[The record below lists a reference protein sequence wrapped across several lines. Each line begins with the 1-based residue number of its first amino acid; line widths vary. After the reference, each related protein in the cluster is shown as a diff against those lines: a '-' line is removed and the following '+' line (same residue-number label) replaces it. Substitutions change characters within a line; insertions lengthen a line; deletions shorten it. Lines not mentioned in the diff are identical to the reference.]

1 MRHSIFS
8 RLGVLAT
15 VLAVCLGFSLAASAQ
30 STTRKSYNLSLTVKS
45 ATVKSFTDEFTR
57 KTGVLFSY
65 ESDLAQRQMGDI
77 RIEAKDASLTSI
89 LDDVFGRQVSGFH
102 YKMMNSTVVLTYE
115 QPQTGKAGKSLTVTG
130 TVTDANGEPLAGA
143 GVLVKGTTIGTNTD
157 LDGKYSIEVNTDDV
171 LEYSFIGFRNC

>member
-65 ESDLAQRQMGDI
+65 ESDLAQRQMRPRMRPLHRFWTMFSEGRFPD
-77 RIEAKDASLTSI
+77 SI
-89 LDDVFGRQVSGFH
+89 TR
-102 YKMMNSTVVLTYE
+102 
-115 QPQTGKAGKSLTVTG
+115 
-130 TVTDANGEPLAGA
+130 
-143 GVLVKGTTIGTNTD
+143 
-157 LDGKYSIEVNTDDV
+157 
-171 LEYSFIGFRNC
+171 